1 MHGPRSPLPS
11 GYRAALRAARGVA
24 AVAPE
29 LLPGRS
35 AVARENLRLAF
46 GRAEPGLLAAIYRH
60 FAAAAVDLFFFRRL
74 FRPARFAEHFRM
86 EGDGL
91 AHYRETRPQGAVFV
105 TGHFGNWELYG
116 AAFRHLGIPV
126 APIARPLA
134 VPWLDSAVDRFRR
147 AHGQE
152 AIPKRDALPLALKA
166 IRRGLCVAFL
176 ADQAAGREGIAVPF
190 FGHSAQTYAAPAA
203 LALKLGVPLYAGYST
218 RIGDGIRYRC
228 FAEHVPA
235 LGDVESLTRRLNVIL
250 EGYVRACPEQW
261 WWFHRR
267 FKPPKAMRRGQR
279 LSPAGVPL

>member
-1 MHGPRSPLPS
+1 MRPRGPLSS
-11 GYRAALRAARGVA
+11 FYAAALRAARGVA

-46 GRAEPGLLAAIYRH
+46 GRAEPGLLPAIYRH
-60 FAAAAVDLFFFRRL
+60 FAAAAVDLLFFRRL
-74 FRPARFAEHFRM
+74 FDPARFEDHFRM
-86 EGDGL
+86 EGDGFG
-91 AHYRETRPQGAVFV
+91 HYRATRPGGAVLV
-105 TGHFGNWELYG
+105 TGHFGNWELC
-116 AAFRHLGIPV
+116 AVALRHMGIPL
-126 APIARPLA
+126 APVARPLA
-134 VPWLDSAVDRFRR
+134 VPWLDRAVDRYRR
-147 AHGQE
+147 THGQE
-152 AIPKRDALPLALKA
+152 AIPKRSALPLALKA
-166 IRRGLCVAFL
+166 LRRGACVAFL

-190 FGHSAQTYAAPAA
+190 FGRDVQTYAAPAA

-235 LGDVESLTRRLNVIL
+235 EGDVESLTRKLNLIL

-267 FKPPKAMRRGQR
+267 FKPPKAMRRGQK

>member
-1 MHGPRSPLPS
+1 MRPRGPLSS
-11 GYRAALRAARGVA
+11 SYRAALRAARGLA
-24 AVAPE
+24 ALAPE

-46 GRAEPGLLAAIYRH
+46 GRAEPELLLSICRH

-74 FRPARFAEHFRM
+74 FDPTRFQDHFRM

-91 AHYRETRPQGAVFV
+91 GHYRATRPEGAVFV

-116 AAFRHLGIPV
+116 AAFRHLGIPL
-126 APIARPLA
+126 APVARPLA
-134 VPWLDSAVDRFRR
+134 VPWLDGAVDRFRR

-152 AIPKRDALPLALKA
+152 TIPKRDALPLAMKA
-166 IRRGLCVAFL
+166 IRRGVCVAFL
-176 ADQAAGREGIAVPF
+176 VDQAAGREGIPVPF
-190 FGHSAQTYAAPAA
+190 FGRDAQTYSAPAA

-218 RIGDGIRYRC
+218 RLGDGISYRC
-228 FAEHVPA
+228 VAEHVP
-235 LGDVESLTRRLNVIL
+235 LEGDAESMTRRLNGIL

-267 FKPPKAMRRGQR
+267 FKPPKAMRRGR
-279 LSPAGVPL
+279 HLSPAGVPL